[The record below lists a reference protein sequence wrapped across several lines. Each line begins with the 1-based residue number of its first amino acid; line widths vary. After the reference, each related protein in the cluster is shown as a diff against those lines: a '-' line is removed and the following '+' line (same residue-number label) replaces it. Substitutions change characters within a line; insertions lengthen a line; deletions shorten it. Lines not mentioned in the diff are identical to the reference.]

1 MLIPDTFYKDLLDNL
16 SDGVYFVNLQR
27 QITYWN
33 GGAEKIT
40 GYNKTNVIGKRCMDN
55 ILVHVNGE
63 GVSLCK
69 DQCPIVKTMQEN
81 IQQEAEVYLHHKD
94 GFRVPVLIRTSPIYG
109 PDGNVVGAVESFSDV
124 SKMVMERRRS
134 DALETKVYTD
144 TLTGIPNRHFTDM
157 KLKNCLAEFSEFKTG
172 FGLIFFDIDNF
183 KKINDSYGHIV
194 GDDVLKM
201 IAHTLNQNLRSS
213 DLIGRWGGEEFVGII
228 LDTDLHH
235 LALISEKLRIL
246 VENSHF
252 NYEGNEIGVTIS
264 IGGTLARSSDTD
276 DTIIRR
282 ADQLMYQCKLKGR
295 NKVLVS
301 E

>member
-1 MLIPDTFYKDLLDNL
+1 M
-16 SDGVYFVNLQR
+16 
-27 QITYWN
+27 
-33 GGAEKIT
+33 
-40 GYNKTNVIGKRCMDN
+40 
-55 ILVHVNGE
+55 
-63 GVSLCK
+63 
-69 DQCPIVKTMQEN
+69 
-81 IQQEAEVYLHHKD
+81 
-94 GFRVPVLIRTSPIYG
+94 
-109 PDGNVVGAVESFSDV
+109 
-124 SKMVMERRRS
+124 
-134 DALETKVYTD
+134 
-144 TLTGIPNRHFTDM
+144 
-157 KLKNCLAEFSEFKTG
+157 
-172 FGLIFFDIDNF
+172 
-183 KKINDSYGHIV
+183 

-228 LDTDLHH
+228 LDTDLHR

-276 DTIIRR
+276 DKIIHR